1 MKVMNLS
8 DRRIMPRDNGTYT
21 LMLKDNKV
29 CEINTGTGM
38 VTMFAENLLPL
49 DLYLEWDAS
58 QDAFNNLTV
67 FQWWCA
73 NRILSLDREYAK
85 EILNSC
91 GLKQAA
97 TDRDKAAIAL
107 KYRCLSLRD
116 FYWVRKEE
124 ESCKWRDVSLFSNSL
139 SNAVVDLALKG
150 KNLTITNSQLVDSD
164 LATDGVFPKAWLRDK
179 GLFWLLKGDRND
191 SVNKE
196 VFASQY
202 LRKLGFDVLEYTK
215 HEYKG
220 DSVSVSKCFTSE
232 EVGYVTAGNLAQNYD
247 LDLRFRQYD
256 MMLLCDFLVG
266 NSDRHQD
273 NWGYLFNDR
282 REIIGFAPI
291 FDFNHAFE
299 APEGFFSLPDML
311 FDRKRTMLDAAKEV
325 VQKYDLHLVYLAES
339 DKYAEFINKRIRAL
353 NE

>member
-29 CEINTGTGM
+29 CEINTGTGI

-73 NRILSLDREYAK
+73 NRILSLEREYAK

-97 TDRDKAAIAL
+97 TARDKAAI
-107 KYRCLSLRD
+107 
-116 FYWVRKEE
+116 
-124 ESCKWRDVSLFSNSL
+124 
-139 SNAVVDLALKG
+139 
-150 KNLTITNSQLVDSD
+150 
-164 LATDGVFPKAWLRDK
+164 
-179 GLFWLLKGDRND
+179 
-191 SVNKE
+191 
-196 VFASQY
+196 
-202 LRKLGFDVLEYTK
+202 
-215 HEYKG
+215 
-220 DSVSVSKCFTSE
+220 
-232 EVGYVTAGNLAQNYD
+232 AQNYD
-247 LDLRFRQYD
+247 LDLSFRQFD

-325 VQKYDLHLVYLAES
+325 VQKYDLHLVYLAED
-339 DKYAEFINKRIRAL
+339 DKYAEFINERIKAL
-353 NE
+353 EE